1 MAFLRT
7 HGCLGFDLH
16 IFYGNTPCWVYL
28 PMQRHRKPISG
39 THGFSVQ
46 KQGFLDGFLGGE
58 LLSPATHRPLQK
70 FSRALMTK
78 RRLPVAVVI
87 RPKLGELMLRF
98 AAIGGV
104 NCGVFSTLTESTR
117 ISNSLLSVI
126 LTRLIRFTSN
136 PSSGG
141 PSIHPSPRV
150 PTCPG

>member
-1 MAFLRT
+1 MHKTRKMNQDSADFL
-7 HGCLGFDLH
+7 CIFDERGLKPRDYILDQRSPLDH
-16 IFYGNTPCWVYL
+16 VL
-28 PMQRHRKPISG
+28 PNVVA
-39 THGFSVQ
+39 GFSPRSSS
-46 KQGFLDGFLGGE
+46 LDEGYI
-58 LLSPATHRPLQK
+58 TCLQK